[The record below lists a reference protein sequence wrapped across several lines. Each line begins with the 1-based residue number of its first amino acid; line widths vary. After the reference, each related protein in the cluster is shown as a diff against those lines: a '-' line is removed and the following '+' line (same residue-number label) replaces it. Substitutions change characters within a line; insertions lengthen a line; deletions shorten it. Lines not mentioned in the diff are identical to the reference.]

1 MKNKIFFKRKKM
13 GTYWKNSKVWGK
25 GRKGNETTAL
35 PLLGSRDAHKR
46 NRRGG
51 RNGAGRGREDAPRG
65 QGVIVT
71 VDFHLEVT
79 MLNLVRM

>member
-13 GTYWKNSKVWGK
+13 GTCWKNSKVWGK

-35 PLLGSRDAHKR
+35 PLLGRERGGQD
-46 NRRGG
+46 RRGG
-51 RNGAGRGREDAPRG
+51 RDGAGRGWEDAPRG